1 MRKLLGMAAAWW
13 LRKPENRARL
23 KRKGK
28 QILDGFRGRQHRSSH
43 GQDSRGRR

>member
-1 MRKLLGMAAAWW
+1 MKKLLGTAAAWW

-28 QILDGFRGRQHRSSH
+28 QMIDGFRGRQARSTAEH
-43 GQDSRGRR
+43 QRRRHP

>member
-28 QILDGFRGRQHRSSH
+28 QMLDGFRGRQNRSSQ
-43 GQDSRGRR
+43 GQDSQRRR

>member
-1 MRKLLGMAAAWW
+1 MKRLIGLAAAWW

-28 QILDGFRGRQHRSSH
+28 QMLDGFRGRQTRSSH
-43 GQDSRGRR
+43 SRYR

>member
-1 MRKLLGMAAAWW
+1 MKKMLGAAAAWW

-28 QILDGFRGRQHRSSH
+28 QMLDGFRGRQARSTAERQHHRQS
-43 GQDSRGRR
+43 

>member
-1 MRKLLGMAAAWW
+1 MKKLLGTAAAWW

-28 QILDGFRGRQHRSSH
+28 QMLDGFRGRSSRSTTEQQHRRH
-43 GQDSRGRR
+43 H